1 MLPDAQTAS
10 AVDAAEAEVERLC
23 SRITTS
29 KSRNRS
35 VLLLERKKKK
45 LLYVLRDTVFDAF
58 SAI

>member
-29 KSRNRS
+29 ESRDRS
-35 VLLLERKKKK
+35 VLLLEREKKQTA
-45 LLYVLRDTVFDAF
+45 VCVEGHSF
-58 SAI
+58 